1 MKFIGILII
10 CTILLSG
17 CSSEKN
23 NLVAEA
29 KEPIIKEQA
38 QKRIKAFSW
47 GNAEHNDSDLT
58 QTFTIS
64 EKIKDVMM
72 VYEVRGEENKYGF
85 LNKPLIKNKET
96 NIEWLFWSLENEKP
110 LGDLRII
117 CTNLETKQKVIGE
130 GKISEKKGPIQD
142 LPSNYTT
149 IPLNRYKTFAEDK
162 KINGD
167 IPASLASTTISF
179 PQTGIWEIE
188 VLVNEKTLGDIKVFV
203 QNDEANIYYL
213 ND

>member
-1 MKFIGILII
+1 MRFICILII
-10 CTILLSG
+10 CAILLSG

-29 KEPIIKEQA
+29 KEPNSKSHNSIET
-38 QKRIKAFSW
+38 FSR
-47 GNAEHNDSDLT
+47 GNAELNDSELT

-85 LNKPLIKNKET
+85 LNKQLIKNKET
-96 NIEWLFWSLENEKP
+96 NIEWLFWSFDNEKT

-130 GKISEKKGPIQD
+130 GKISEKKGTIQD

-149 IPLNRYKTFAEDK
+149 IPLNRYKTFAEEK

-167 IPASLASTTISF
+167 IPVSLASTTISF
-179 PQTGIWEIE
+179 PQSGIWEIE
-188 VLVNEKTLGDIKVFV
+188 VLVNEKTLGKIKVFV
-203 QNDEANIYYL
+203 SNDEANIYYL